1 MHDSSWLSLQV
12 GIILTEN
19 CWDCRR
25 KNLRRIIIAAAVASL
40 PNYLQFLRAF
50 ERPPRLKT
58 QLLERLART
67 QWNQRGFKVRLFYLL
82 ISYWN
87 LVASHPQQ
95 GLGSWVQNES
105 LGRKQTVL
113 LSTDWTPRQE
123 MAFTEQPKIHSHS
136 QILGTTKAYFVCHI
150 GTVFQ
155 ISLIYAFIG
164 CP

>member
-67 QWNQRGFKVRLFYLL
+67 MKPKGFSSLDLYCKAEKIFRRKPGIDSMFCLYTLSKL
-82 ISYWN
+82 
-87 LVASHPQQ
+87 SH
-95 GLGSWVQNES
+95 
-105 LGRKQTVL
+105 
-113 LSTDWTPRQE
+113 
-123 MAFTEQPKIHSHS
+123 
-136 QILGTTKAYFVCHI
+136 
-150 GTVFQ
+150 
-155 ISLIYAFIG
+155 
-164 CP
+164 

>member
-58 QLLERLART
+58 QLLERLARM
-67 QWNQRGFKVRLFYLL
+67 QWNQRGFKVKVILSFDFLLEFRFGYLVGYQTGIRFL
-82 ISYWN
+82 PEI
-87 LVASHPQQ
+87 
-95 GLGSWVQNES
+95 
-105 LGRKQTVL
+105 RKKKH
-113 LSTDWTPRQE
+113 E
-123 MAFTEQPKIHSHS
+123 
-136 QILGTTKAYFVCHI
+136 
-150 GTVFQ
+150 
-155 ISLIYAFIG
+155 
-164 CP
+164 

>member
-1 MHDSSWLSLQV
+1 MRRQLEQMHDSSWLSLQV

-82 ISYWN
+82 ISSWN
-87 LVASHPQQ
+87 LASHPQQ
-95 GLGSWVQNES
+95 GLGSWVPNGS
-105 LGRKQTVL
+105 LGRKHTVL
-113 LSTDWTPRQE
+113 LP
-123 MAFTEQPKIHSHS
+123 MVNKI
-136 QILGTTKAYFVCHI
+136 LT
-150 GTVFQ
+150 
-155 ISLIYAFIG
+155 
-164 CP
+164 

>member
-1 MHDSSWLSLQV
+1 MTRAGYLQV

-87 LVASHPQQ
+87 LASHPQQ
-95 GLGSWVQNES
+95 GLGSWVPNGS
-105 LGRKQTVL
+105 LGRKHTVL
-113 LSTDWTPRQE
+113 LP
-123 MAFTEQPKIHSHS
+123 MVNKI
-136 QILGTTKAYFVCHI
+136 LT
-150 GTVFQ
+150 
-155 ISLIYAFIG
+155 
-164 CP
+164 